1 MANRFLYGS
10 LDEAVKA
17 FKEGRSVWTIEMGGL
32 GPGYEQC
39 IQVLAWTIIERFNG
53 KKIDAKTFNKA
64 ADPIVS
70 ELDKKLGG
78 FSGAQVGVAVNLAY
92 HFLSEGYEGVLTN
105 SQVKDRH
112 IQFSND
118 WEYIK
123 RDDGKS

>member
-1 MANRFLYGS
+1 MTNRFLYGN

-53 KKIDAKTFNKA
+53 KKIDPKTFNKVTE
-64 ADPIVS
+64 PIVS

-78 FSGAQVGVAVNLAY
+78 FSGAQVGVAIHLAY
-92 HFLSEGYEGVLTN
+92 HFLTKGYEGVLTDQ
-105 SQVKDRH
+105 QVKDRH

-118 WEYIK
+118 WTYNK
-123 RDDGKS
+123 RDHGE